1 MHAIKDGALIEDS
14 WLQLDTFD
22 ASLSGDL
29 LLPLDIWQSQAAD
42 LATYQGGQLGLTLD
56 VNDDWQ
62 SLDLTQILCIN
73 IHFESFVDGRGYSV
87 ARLLRERAGYTGVLR
102 ASGDV
107 LVDQVYYLQRC
118 GFNQLALRAD
128 QNPEAALAAL
138 ASFDVRYQ
146 PAADEHLPLFK
157 RR

>member
-62 SLDLTQILCIN
+62 SLDLTQIPCIN

-107 LVDQVYYLQRC
+107 LVDQVY
-118 GFNQLALRAD
+118 
-128 QNPEAALAAL
+128 
-138 ASFDVRYQ
+138 
-146 PAADEHLPLFK
+146 
-157 RR
+157 